1 MINKDLLKRIKLIV
15 FDLDGTLLNDD
26 GNIGGETL
34 DLIGQ
39 LNELGVKFSFATG
52 RQHSAVTKYAE
63 LLGISAPIISLDGSL
78 IKTYPDKE
86 VIFMSYIPEKYVARA
101 IRLSD
106 KYLMKIS
113 LCHDDSIYYTEE
125 NSLIPGLLE
134 KYGAVYQEVEDY
146 RDHLYQTL
154 EIMLAGEYKDAM
166 RHIENKMIFP
176 YTFGLATSFYKSH
189 SHPGV
194 YYLEI
199 RKQGSSKGFALKR
212 LTDYMNIKIK
222 ETAVMGDWYNDKS
235 LFETKAMKIAIA
247 NAVPEIKRLADFIT
261 RRTNNEDGTAEFL
274 NMVLQSKKKKYDN

>member
-1 MINKDLLKRIKLIV
+1 MINRDILRKIKLIV
-15 FDLDGTLLNDD
+15 FDLDGTLLNDE
-26 GNIGGETL
+26 GNIGTDTL
-34 DLIGQ
+34 DLISE
-39 LNELGVKFSFATG
+39 LNKRGVKFSFASG
-52 RQHSAVTKYAE
+52 RQHSAVTKYAD
-63 LLGISAPIISLDGSL
+63 LLGITAPIISLDGSL
-78 IKTYPDKE
+78 IKTYPDDK

-101 IRLSD
+101 IRLAD

-125 NSLIPGLLE
+125 NSLIPSLLE
-134 KYGAVYQEVEDY
+134 KYGAIYKEVDDY
-146 RDHLYQTL
+146 RDHLYKTL

-166 RHIENKMIFP
+166 RHVENKMIFP
-176 YTFGLATSFYKSH
+176 FTFGLATSFYKSH

-199 RKQGSSKGFALKR
+199 RKQGSSKGIALKR

-235 LFETKAMKIAIA
+235 LFETKAIKIAIE

-261 RRTNNEDGTAEFL
+261 RRSNNEDGTAEFL
-274 NMVLQSKKKKYDN
+274 EMVLQSKKVKI